1 MVINK
6 NQKRLGKDLEEE
18 FFLKNKI
25 MFALN
30 MILRLSI
37 GLVEIVLSYSLM
49 NIIDTAVAGEWNRF
63 YKTIFICVGAI
74 VLDAVCFFVMRYTYA
89 AFLRKGVM
97 QYRNAVFKKI
107 LKRSLSQRKQDLSA
121 VYLSALTNDITTM
134 ETGYYEKLF
143 LAVTSVV
150 MCVISLCL
158 MLHESWLL
166 TLIVVAFMLIP
177 ISVSIVTGNRLAQT
191 EKIVSDK
198 NADFV
203 AVLRDFFDGF
213 SIIKLFQIEKQT
225 EQIFDRY
232 NKDLEDVKYRKRTL
246 SRLIEMLSGVAGEV
260 SQFGMMIVGGILV
273 LNKTGVTI
281 GMITMFLQLMNYL
294 LAPLNDIPQIIAAKK
309 SKHLLIE
316 KIAGLLSVEE
326 KEQNTQI
333 VEKLEN
339 GIYLRNVSYSYEGEN
354 PVLNDV
360 SVDFERGKSYAII
373 GPSGCGKSTLLNLV
387 AGNLT
392 NYDGQILFDSVD
404 VRDCSVASL
413 YQHIVFMQQ
422 QVFLFRDTLRNNI
435 TLYRDITEE
444 KIDEVIKKA
453 GLDTLIQ
460 TVGLDY
466 TYGESVNN
474 LSGGEKQRIAI
485 ARGLLMDGEVLVMDE
500 MTSALDMENSRKIIS
515 EVLSL
520 KDKTKIMV
528 THNLDEEILRKVDKI
543 IVMSEGRIVEKGDYE
558 TLVQKGNIMWV

>member
-1 MVINK
+1 MPEITKSLEKEYFKNNK
-6 NQKRLGKDLEEE
+6 G
-18 FFLKNKI
+18 

-30 MILRLSI
+30 MVLRLSI
-37 GLVEIVLSYSLM
+37 GLAEIVLSYSLM

-107 LKRSLSQRKQDLSA
+107 LNRSLSQRKQDLSDA
-121 VYLSALTNDITTM
+121 YLSALTNDITTM

-158 MLHESWLL
+158 MLHESWWL

-191 EKIVSDK
+191 EKNVSDK

-316 KIAGLLSVEE
+316 KIAGLLTVEE
-326 KEQNTQI
+326 KEQSVLIKQ
-333 VEKLEN
+333 KLQN
-339 GIYLRNVSYSYEGEN
+339 GICLRNVSYSYEGDA
-354 PVLNDV
+354 PVLTDV
-360 SVDFERGKSYAII
+360 SVDFEKGKSYAII

-387 AGNLT
+387 AGNLSD
-392 NYDGQILFDSVD
+392 YEGQILFDDTD
-404 VRDCSVASL
+404 VKTCSVESL

-422 QVFLFRDTLRNNI
+422 QVFLFRDTLKNNI
-435 TLYRDITEE
+435 TLYRDIAKE
-444 KIDEVIKKA
+444 KICDAIEKA
-453 GLDTLIQ
+453 GLDSLIQ
-460 TVGLDY
+460 TIGLDY
-466 TYGESVNN
+466 VYGESANN

-485 ARGLLMDGEVLVMDE
+485 ARSFLMDGEVIVMDE
-500 MTSALDMENSRKIIS
+500 MTSALDLENSRRIIG

-528 THNLDEEILRKVDKI
+528 THNLDEEILRKVDEI
-543 IVMSEGRIVEKGDYE
+543 IVMSEGKIVGRGDYDSVIK
-558 TLVQKGNIMWV
+558 TLFI